1 MLIQLKEKV
10 QSLAQELG
18 FAACGV
24 SQASITPINQRALLD
39 WLAAGH
45 NAEMG
50 WFNNHLAKRLNPQE
64 LEPDTVRVLSLRMD
78 YLPPS
83 TEPIKVLADK
93 NLAYVSRYAL
103 GRDYH
108 KLVRKRLAQ
117 LAKLI
122 AAEIEASPE
131 LKATY
136 PNFTARAFTDSA
148 PVMEKALAQQAGLGW
163 QAKNCLLLNPK
174 VGSWHFLG
182 ELFINLPLPIDKPF
196 SRNHCGSCTA
206 CHQACPTQAFVSDG
220 LLDAS
225 KCISYLTIEYKG
237 SIPLELRPLIGN
249 RVFGCDDCQLVCP
262 WNRFSP
268 DTQEMDFYPRNGLE
282 NSSLL
287 ELFNWNEAE
296 FTQATLGSSL
306 KRVSYEQWLR
316 NLAIGLG
323 NAPASAEILASLKA
337 KQSLSPLVQEAI
349 AWAIEEQ
356 TKRQKAAG
364 AAIID

>member
-1 MLIQLKEKV
+1 MLYQLKARI

-24 SQASITPINQRALLD
+24 SEPSVNPENQQALLA
-39 WLAAGH
+39 WLAAGY
-45 NAEMG
+45 NGEMA
-50 WFNNHLAKRLNPQE
+50 WFNNHLEKRLNPQE
-64 LEPDTVRVLSLRMD
+64 LEAGTLRVLSLRMD

-83 TEPIKVLADK
+83 TQPIKVLANK
-93 NLAYVSRYAL
+93 NLAYISRYAL

-131 LKATY
+131 LKAAY

-182 ELFINLPLPIDKPF
+182 ELFINLPLPLDKAF
-196 SRNHCGSCTA
+196 TKNHCGSCTA
-206 CHQACPTQAFVSDG
+206 CHVACPTNAFVGDS

-237 SIPLELRPLIGN
+237 SIPLELRPQIGN

-262 WNRFSP
+262 WNKFAPS
-268 DTQEMDFYPRNGLE
+268 TQEADFYPRHGLE
-282 NSSLL
+282 NTSLL
-287 ELFNWNEAE
+287 ELFNLSEAE
-296 FTQATLGSSL
+296 FTQLTLGSPL
-306 KRVSYEQWLR
+306 KRISYEQWLR
-316 NLAIGLG
+316 NLALGLG
-323 NAPASAEILASLKA
+323 NAPFSPAILAALQA
-337 KQSLSPLVQEAI
+337 NQHPSPLVKEQI
-349 AWAIEEQ
+349 TWAINQ
-356 TKRQKAAG
+356 QLLAKAAN
-364 AAIID
+364 